1 LPTGGKAAIVEVS
14 DDGKQARFD
23 PETGFIDCPGACKK
37 LNIRYDPVSERYW
50 NVSNWIPPWDEG
62 GNPERTRN
70 TMALSCSENLRQ
82 WTVKTIIAY
91 HPDLSQHG
99 FQYVD
104 WVFEGDDIAA
114 LSRTA
119 YDDGLGGAHNQHDA
133 NFITFHRIRNFRELT
148 MQDSAPVERIEEVTV
163 ETDDV
168 VAVGYGFRAA
178 PFGEGTPAFGNRPY
192 VWKGVPEQFQQ
203 GWSFTQTDGG
213 QRGRIFIRAKRDC
226 TVYAATV
233 AGTPGYEM
241 LKWTSLDGATFH
253 YTDKGETRMQVYAR
267 EFRAG
272 QQGCVQQCGWTGTV
286 VLLPVSLSSDLSPS
300 HFSVESPG

>member
-1 LPTGGKAAIVEVS
+1 MPIERRGKH
-14 DDGKQARFD
+14 R
-23 PETGFIDCPGACKK
+23 
-37 LNIRYDPVSERYW
+37 
-50 NVSNWIPPWDEG
+50 
-62 GNPERTRN
+62 
-70 TMALSCSENLRQ
+70 SEN
-82 WTVKTIIAY
+82 
-91 HPDLSQHG
+91 DHG
-99 FQYVD
+99 TRARLASLHWGDTCHRCRQYVD
-104 WVFEGDDIAA
+104 WVFDGDDIAA

-168 VAVGYGFRAA
+168 VAVGYGFRAT
-178 PFGEGTPAFGNRPY
+178 PFGEGTPAFGNRTY

-241 LKWTSLDGATFH
+241 LKWTPLGGATFH
-253 YTDKGETRMQVYAR
+253 YTDKGETRMQLYAR
-267 EFRAG
+267 GFKAG
-272 QQGCVQQCGWTGTV
+272 EQGCVQQCGWTGTV
-286 VLLPVSLSSDLSPS
+286 VLLPVSPSSDFSPS
-300 HFSVESPG
+300 HFPVESPG